1 MPVFKQSLASL
12 AASSGRAVPPF
23 LESCFSF
30 MMAHLDVEG
39 IFRVPGLEDEIR
51 RAISLADANGTVE
64 FSENTSPFVV
74 ANLLT
79 RFILQIPGHILED
92 KNATEWTNLTD
103 VTKARSLISRLPVI
117 NRVVLSRLLGFF
129 LKVAEHSSANR
140 MGIANIAIILRPI
153 LISNPK
159 DQWWLIGQDTV
170 TMLLDNYEFIFSED
184 EVQRVGKCSSLTAEG
199 EFMSSDAFEESMSD
213 VFEMFFAQSRH
224 VQPEIEPVIEE
235 KQRRMC
241 RRVEIA
247 QSRLDWMEMFTSLMS
262 ADRTGLGRKAERL
275 TPI

>member
-23 LESCFSF
+23 LESCFTF
-30 MMAHLDVEG
+30 MMAHLEIEG

-51 RAISLADANGTVE
+51 RFISLADANGNVE

-79 RFILQIPGHILED
+79 RFMLQIPGHVLED
-92 KNATEWTNLTD
+92 KNAPEWTGLTD
-103 VTKARSLISRLPVI
+103 VNRARTLINRLPVI

-129 LKVAEHSSANR
+129 LKVAEKQELNR
-140 MGIANIAIILRPI
+140 MGKSNIAIILRPI

-170 TMLLDNYEFIFSED
+170 MMILDNYEFLFSED
-184 EVQRVGKCSSLTAEG
+184 EVQRVGKCSALTPEG
-199 EFMSSDAFEESMSD
+199 EFMQSDVFEESMSD

-224 VQPEIEPVIEE
+224 VQPEMEPVVEE

-247 QSRLDWMEMFTSLMS
+247 ATRLNWMDIILFQELVLLFT
-262 ADRTGLGRKAERL
+262 T
-275 TPI
+275 T